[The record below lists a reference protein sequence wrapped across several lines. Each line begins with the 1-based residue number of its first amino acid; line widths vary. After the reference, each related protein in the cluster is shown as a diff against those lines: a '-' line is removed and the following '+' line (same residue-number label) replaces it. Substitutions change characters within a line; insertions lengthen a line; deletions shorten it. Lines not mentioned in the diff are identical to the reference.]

1 MKFKVGDKVRIKKD
15 FSDNKKYKIETNK
28 EMEKYAGKIMTIR
41 DIKNGYYQMQEDI
54 EECIW
59 QEGWKWSED
68 MFEDRVIFTKSDLKD
83 GDIVTYRNGD
93 KRTVINNKLIDE
105 EGTDA
110 NELSFYKKD
119 LTEKDGTGNLD
130 IIKAERPTSYE
141 TVFERK
147 EEILDEVEKEY
158 LRSVIRPFRKEI
170 ENIRK
175 NLLDE
180 KEYLLIFFK
189 DGDTMSFKNFKK
201 GTMYKNM
208 EIHKRYNLEE
218 LGL

>member
-1 MKFKVGDKVRIKKD
+1 MKFRVEDKVRIKKD

-83 GDIVTYRNGD
+83 GDIVTYRNGE

-105 EGTDA
+105 EGEDA
-110 NELSFYKKD
+110 NELNYYEKD
-119 LTEKDGTGNLD
+119 LIQEDGTSNLD
-130 IIKAERPTSYE
+130 IIKVERPSYE

-147 EEILDEVEKEY
+147 EEILDEIEKEY
-158 LRSVIRPFRKEI
+158 LRGVIRPFRKDI
-170 ENIRK
+170 DNIVKVRESQKEHLTIHFKDTDYMTFKDFYK
-175 NLLDE
+175 NKMYKGMKAN
-180 KEYLLIFFK
+180 KEY
-189 DGDTMSFKNFKK
+189 T
-201 GTMYKNM
+201 
-208 EIHKRYNLEE
+208 LEE

>member
-1 MKFKVGDKVRIKKD
+1 MKFRVEDKVRIKKD

-83 GDIVTYRNGD
+83 GDIVTYRNGE

-105 EGTDA
+105 KGI
-110 NELSFYKKD
+110 NVNGLSSYKEN
-119 LTEKDGTGNLD
+119 LTEEVGMSKLD
-130 IIKAERPTSYE
+130 IIKVERSTGYE

-158 LRSVIRPFRKEI
+158 LRGVIRPFRKDI
-170 ENIRK
+170 EKIRK
-175 NLLDE
+175 NPSSE
-180 KEYLLIFFK
+180 GEYLIIIFK
-189 DGDTMSFKNFKK
+189 DDDTMSFKNFKK

-208 EIHKRYNLEE
+208 KIHEEYTLEE